1 VAHCHGEMER
11 NAEDREDRSSSDIA
25 RRVGGH
31 VALGNGDGRVD
42 SRPSEGRLPTH
53 MGHHNDHKKA
63 VEDHTKA
70 AEARM
75 FLERK
80 KTGKGWCDN
89 QLEDSAELQSPHLL
103 PCGEMEGI
111 EIDSDRPSSK
121 GTEET
126 VCQFRRNWAL
136 LPRAG
141 AAFPDS
147 SSPVSS
153 FLSNAGDLLENIRGS
168 RR

>member
-1 VAHCHGEMER
+1 M
-11 NAEDREDRSSSDIA
+11 DIA

-31 VALGNGDGRVD
+31 VALGNGEGRVD

-53 MGHHNDHKKA
+53 MGRHNDHKKA

-70 AEARM
+70 M
-75 FLERK
+75 GGHKLLERK

-89 QLEDSAELQSPHLL
+89 QLEDSAELHSPHLL
-103 PCGEMEGI
+103 PCEKEGI
-111 EIDSDRPSSK
+111 GIDSDRPSSK
-121 GTEET
+121 GTVET
-126 VCQFRRNWAL
+126 VCQFRRSWAL

-141 AAFPDS
+141 AAFPHW
-147 SSPVSS
+147 PTTASS